1 MISVKRVILIVLC
14 IALACM
20 HNTIISNSVNASDK
34 EKPKVTKEQCR
45 EAFNKLPLD
54 KADGYR
60 SYIIPNGDISYVTDN
75 TVLMCINEHWI
86 VALSWDD
93 VQDNSSYNCYS
104 RTIFNIPWCG
114 HEKRDRLLFDE
125 FAPEHWN
132 TECVNAEVC
141 SNANMQWNTNAYAY
155 FNHDNRRHYIMS
167 PIGTACVNAG
177 YCHEESAW
185 DTSNPWDMFSFTWDK
200 WLNCDDA
207 SKVYQC
213 AGLDGKSYSEALK
226 TYANVDIISFCL
238 KNGYC
243 KKNPDNSTVNCKDA
257 NKKIE
262 DDKTANAKCKQ
273 KSQDAADGKTSIN
286 DLFKPTSNLPPAI
299 QNMETCQ
306 DNSVDFGWIVCPG
319 VNIISKAVDG
329 IAGMVADSLKWTILS
344 DSSSNHIIDVWQ
356 KLVAFADIILA
367 IIFIVALYVYS
378 LNTTGALGMYTIKSM
393 MSRLVIVAIAMN
405 ISLYVCAALADV
417 SNILGNGIY
426 KLITAQMVIG
436 KDGGLIAALGG
447 IVGFL
452 LSAIALLTLAILN
465 FSTIASTAVIILA
478 VLTMRQIALIGL
490 VVISPVA
497 IACYLLPNTE
507 KWFKKWWNY
516 YFKLLLVYPMFTA
529 AWGASRLISNILS
542 ASKKSNIVIE
552 TVASIAPLLMIMPI
566 FQMSGAL
573 MGKLAGLGRTA
584 ANKTGMSRFAKDR
597 DTRRRKRIS
606 NNIQSRSINL
616 QNKLNNS
623 NSKFGRFAGSALG
636 HLNGT
641 KAAARQE
648 RAQTARDEA
657 FNSTVSDINDSHT
670 KAKINKAHDKIDNMS
685 DAELTSIV
693 TTGKAT
699 SAGSSVDQY
708 EYSAAIEEADRR
720 NLINENNYQ
729 QVFAQVQQNGSELD
743 RKAVADSK
751 YGQYVLGDKGK
762 EDFVKQ
768 DKAWK
773 KGSSMSNDELEN
785 AIDKSIQVNT
795 GSLNETSWL
804 NMDSH
809 QRALIVDRGISRGNT
824 TIIDN
829 VEKVNRKVQKNVSV
843 YGTQVDKDQF
853 NHTKKLIKDARNGVP
868 YAPGDAFRDNKGNKF

>member
-1 MISVKRVILIVLC
+1 MINIKRTILIVLC
-14 IALACM
+14 IALAIV
-20 HNTIISNSVNASDK
+20 HNTIIANPVNADDT

-54 KADGYR
+54 DADSRR
-60 SYIIPNGDISYVTDN
+60 SYIIPNGDMSYITDN
-75 TVLMCINEHWI
+75 TILMCINEHWI
-86 VALSWDD
+86 VALSWDEVMD
-93 VQDNSSYNCYS
+93 TTSYSCYN
-104 RTIFNIPWCG
+104 RTIFNLPLCG
-114 HEKRDRLLFDE
+114 HEKRDRLVFDE

-132 TECVNAEVC
+132 TKCVNAEVC

-167 PIGTACVNAG
+167 PIGAACVDAG
-177 YCHEESAW
+177 YCHEEECNGPQCPDW
-185 DTSNPWDMFSFTWDK
+185 WQGTVDK
-200 WLNCDDA
+200 WLNCNEA
-207 SKVYQC
+207 SNVYQC
-213 AGLDGKSYSEALK
+213 AKLDGKTYSE
-226 TYANVDIISFCL
+226 IILIYQNSYIIDFCL

-243 KKNPDNSTVNCKDA
+243 KKNTGNSTVNCKNA
-257 NKKIE
+257 SKKIA
-262 DDKTANAKCKQ
+262 DDKAATAKCKQ
-273 KSQDAADGKTSIN
+273 ESQDAADGKTSIN
-286 DLFKPTSNLPPAI
+286 DLFKPTSNLPPAV

-426 KLITAQMVIG
+426 KLITAQMVTG

-465 FSTIASTAVIILA
+465 FSAIASTAVIILA

-552 TVASIAPLLMIMPI
+552 TVASVAPLLMIMPI

-657 FNSTVSDINDSHT
+657 FNSTVSGINDSHT

-762 EDFVKQ
+762 EDFIKQ
-768 DKAWK
+768 DKVWK
-773 KGSSMSNDELEN
+773 KGNSMSNDELEN

-829 VEKVNRKVQKNVSV
+829 VEKVNRKAQKSVSV
-843 YGTQVDKDQF
+843 YGTQADKDQF
-853 NHTKKLIKDARNGVP
+853 NHTKKLIKNARDGVT
-868 YAPGDAFRDNKGNKF
+868 YTPGDAFKDNKGNRF

>member
-1 MISVKRVILIVLC
+1 MEMINVKRVVVLVLC
-14 IALACM
+14 LIFTSIGYSILLPKTATAI
-20 HNTIISNSVNASDK
+20 T
-34 EKPKVTKEQCR
+34 PKVTMEQCKQIYD
-45 EAFNKLPLD
+45 KLPKNED
-54 KADGYR
+54 
-60 SYIIPNGDISYVTDN
+60 SYIIPNNDFSVLPKEIKDCIDAHWFANVEWQEITDTDTYSAN
-75 TVLMCINEHWI
+75 SKWWI
-86 VALSWDD
+86 
-93 VQDNSSYNCYS
+93 
-104 RTIFNIPWCG
+104 IPIPG
-114 HEKRDRLLFDE
+114 AEIKQRIIFDE
-125 FAPEHWN
+125 YAPEHWN
-132 TECVNAEVC
+132 TKCVNSITC

-155 FNHDNRRHYIMS
+155 YNHNNRRHYVMS
-167 PIGTACVNAG
+167 PLGKACVDAG
-177 YCHEESAW
+177 YCHEEECSV
-185 DTSNPWDMFSFTWDK
+185 NPFRCQNLWTGTVEK
-200 WLNCDDA
+200 WLDCSA
-207 SKVYQC
+207 AGTVQQCGSKTGEVYSD
-213 AGLDGKSYSEALK
+213 GLNDYKNKKEIDL
-226 TYANVDIISFCL
+226 CL
-238 KNGYC
+238 KNKYCTKNTSNSTMDCKDTAKRIAEEKIQNEQC
-243 KKNPDNSTVNCKDA
+243 KKESEAARKGETDINS
-257 NKKIE
+257 
-262 DDKTANAKCKQ
+262 
-273 KSQDAADGKTSIN
+273 
-286 DLFKPTSNLPPAI
+286 LFKPVSNLPIAV

-344 DSSSNHIIDVWQ
+344 NSDNNHIIDVWQ

-393 MSRLVIVAIAMN
+393 MSRLIIVAIAMN
-405 ISLYVCAALADV
+405 VSLYACAALADV

-426 KLITAQMVIG
+426 KLITAQMVTG

-452 LSAIALLTLAILN
+452 LSAIALIVLAILN
-465 FSTIASTAVIILA
+465 FSAIASTAVIILA

-552 TVASIAPLLMIMPI
+552 TVASIAPLLIIMPI

-597 DTRRRKRIS
+597 DARRRKRIS

-648 RAQTARDEA
+648 RAQTARDGA
-657 FNSTVSDINDSHT
+657 FNSTVSGINDSHT

-751 YGQYVLGDKGK
+751 YGQYILGDKGK
-762 EDFVKQ
+762 EDFIKQ
-768 DKAWK
+768 DKTWK

-829 VEKVNRKVQKNVSV
+829 VEKVNRKVQKSVSV
-843 YGTQVDKDQF
+843 YGTQADKDQF

-868 YAPGDAFRDNKGNKF
+868 YAPGDAFRDNKGNEF